1 MGLNYPPCAVILIVM
16 ERELAVK
23 GLDDWGVVCQFLPPR
38 WKEAAR
44 KLGAL
49 RRARG
54 IRDADVLLR
63 VLMVHLVDGCSL
75 KETALRVQQAGWCSI
90 SSVALFKRLRAAE
103 QWLRW
108 LAEQLWQPQ
117 SDVIPNADYRV
128 RAVDAT
134 TVQEQGAT
142 GTDWRVHFAINLGD
156 LQCDHF
162 ELTDVK
168 GGETFR
174 RIPVK
179 PGDLLLGDRAYG
191 TPPGIN
197 HVVSQGGAVLV
208 RVNHKSLPLYD
219 ADGNKIALTTWMKP
233 FRIGEV
239 GELSAWVHV
248 DDKRICGRL
257 IAVKRG
263 GQAAHYARVRLR
275 RTARKKQKRLSDAAI
290 FLAGYVYVWTTI
302 PSHQMKSSQVLELY
316 RVRWQIE
323 LAFKRMKSILGLGQ
337 LPKYSDA
344 SSRAWIHG
352 KLFVAL
358 LLERLLDAAEHFSPW
373 GYKLGTTTEPLA

>member
-1 MGLNYPPCAVILIVM
+1 M
-16 ERELAVK
+16 ETNDSLKR
-23 GLDDWGVVCQFLPPR
+23 LDDWQVVCQLLPPG
-38 WKEAAR
+38 WKDAAR
-44 KLGAL
+44 ELGAL
-49 RRARG
+49 KRARG

-75 KETALRVQQAGWCSI
+75 KETAVRVRQAGWCSV
-90 SSVALFKRLRAAE
+90 SAVALFKRLRAAE

-108 LAEQLWQPQ
+108 LAEGLWRRE
-117 SDVIPNADYRV
+117 STAVTRAGYRV

-142 GTDWRVHFAINLGD
+142 GTDWRVHFVINLSD

-174 RIPVK
+174 RIPVEK
-179 PGDLLLGDRAYG
+179 GDLLLGDRAYG
-191 TPPGIN
+191 TPPGIK

-219 ADGNKIALTTWMKP
+219 AEGEKIALVKWMKA

-239 GELSAWVHV
+239 GELSAWVHAE
-248 DDKRICGRL
+248 DRKIRGRL

-263 GQAAHYARVRLR
+263 RQAARCARSRVRK
-275 RTARKKQKRLSDAAI
+275 TARKKQKSLSQAAL
-290 FLAGYVYVWTTI
+290 FLAGYVYLWTTI
-302 PSHQMKSSQVLELY
+302 PSGKMSSAQVLELY

-323 LAFKRMKSILGLGQ
+323 LAFKRMKSIMGLGQ
-337 LPKYSDA
+337 LPKFSDP

-358 LLERLLDAAEHFSPW
+358 LIERLLDVAEHFSPW
-373 GYKLGTTTEPLA
+373 GYRLEATTESVA

>member
-1 MGLNYPPCAVILIVM
+1 MVM
-16 ERELAVK
+16 EPDLALK
-23 GLDDWGVVCQFLPPR
+23 GLDDWEVVRQFLPPS
-38 WKEAAR
+38 WEDAAR
-44 KLGAL
+44 ELGAL

-75 KETALRVQQAGWCSI
+75 KETALRAHQAGWCSI

-108 LAEQLWQPQ
+108 LAEQLWQRQPA
-117 SDVIPNADYRV
+117 VVKNANYRV

-142 GTDWRVHFAINLGD
+142 GTDWRVHFVINLGD

-174 RIPVK
+174 RIPVEQ
-179 PGDLLLGDRAYG
+179 GDLLLGDRAYG

-208 RVNHKSLPLYD
+208 RVNHKSLPLYNTY
-219 ADGNKIALTTWMKP
+219 GNKIALATWMKAL
-233 FRIGEV
+233 RIGEV
-239 GELSAWVHV
+239 GEFSAWVHV
-248 DDKRICGRL
+248 DDKRIRGRL

-263 GQAAHYARVRLR
+263 RQAARYARARLHK
-275 RTARKKQKRLSDAAI
+275 TARKKQKRLSRAAI

-302 PSHQMKSSQVLELY
+302 PPHKMNSAQVLELY

-323 LAFKRMKSILGLGQ
+323 LAFKRMKSIMGLGQ
-337 LPKYSDA
+337 LPKLSDA

-373 GYKLGTTTEPLA
+373 GYQLGTTTEPLA

>member
-1 MGLNYPPCAVILIVM
+1 M
-16 ERELAVK
+16 ERDLALK
-23 GLDDWGVVCQFLPPR
+23 GLDDWEVVCQFLPPT
-38 WKEAAR
+38 WKDAAR
-44 KLGAL
+44 ELGAL
-49 RRARG
+49 QRARG
-54 IRDADVLLR
+54 IPDADVLLR
-63 VLMVHLVDGCSL
+63 VLLVHLVDGCSL
-75 KETALRVQQAGWCSI
+75 KETALRAHQAGWCTI

-108 LAEQLWQPQ
+108 LAEQLWQRP
-117 SDVIPNADYRV
+117 SAVITNAGYRV

-142 GTDWRVHFAINLGD
+142 GTDWRVHFVINLGN

-174 RIPVK
+174 RIPVEQ
-179 PGDLLLGDRAYG
+179 GDLLLGDRAYG

-208 RVNHKSLPLYD
+208 RVNQKSLPLYD
-219 ADGNKIALTTWMKP
+219 AGGKKIALATWMKA

-239 GELSAWVHV
+239 GELSAWVQV
-248 DDKRICGRL
+248 DDQRIRGRL

-263 GQAAHYARVRLR
+263 RQAARFEQ
-275 RTARKKQKRLSDAAI
+275 TARKKQKSLSRAAI

-302 PSHQMKSSQVLELY
+302 PTRRMKSAQVLELY

-323 LAFKRMKSILGLGQ
+323 LAFKRMKSIMGLGQ
-337 LPKYSDA
+337 LPKLSDE

-373 GYKLGTTTEPLA
+373 GYRLGTPTQSLA

>member
-1 MGLNYPPCAVILIVM
+1 MASTLG
-16 ERELAVK
+16 R
-23 GLDDWGVVCQFLPPR
+23 LDDWLVVCQFLPAN
-38 WKEAAR
+38 WKDAAR
-44 KLGAL
+44 QLGAI

-54 IRDADVLLR
+54 IPDAETLLR

-75 KETALRVQQAGWCSI
+75 KETSLRVRQAGWCSL
-90 SSVALFKRLRAAE
+90 STVALLKRLRAAE

-108 LAEQLWQPQ
+108 LAEQLWRRD
-117 SDVIPNADYRV
+117 SALISNVEYRV

-134 TVQEQGAT
+134 TVQEEGAT
-142 GTDWRVHFAINLGD
+142 GTDWRVHFVINLRD

-162 ELTDVK
+162 ELTDVT

-179 PGDLLLGDRAYG
+179 RGDLLLGDRAYG

-219 ADGNKIALTTWMKP
+219 SAGDKIALADWMKA
-233 FRIGEV
+233 FRMGEV
-239 GELSAWVHV
+239 RELSAWVRA
-248 DDKRICGRL
+248 DDRKIRGRL

-263 GQAAHYARVRLR
+263 RQAARHARRRLR
-275 RTARKKQKRLSDAAI
+275 RTARKKQKRLSRDAL
-290 FLAGYVYVWTTI
+290 FLAGYVYLWTTI
-302 PSHQMKSSQVLELY
+302 PSPKMRSAAVLELY

-323 LAFKRMKSILGLGQ
+323 LAFKRMKSIMGLGQ
-337 LPKYSDA
+337 LPKKSEA

-352 KLFVAL
+352 KLFVAML
-358 LLERLLDAAEHFSPW
+358 IERLLDAAEHFSPW
-373 GYKLGTTTEPLA
+373 GYRLETTTEPMA

>member
-1 MGLNYPPCAVILIVM
+1 M
-16 ERELAVK
+16 ERDLALK
-23 GLDDWGVVCQFLPPR
+23 GLDDWEVVCQFLPPS
-38 WKEAAR
+38 WKDAAR
-44 KLGAL
+44 ELGAL

-75 KETALRVQQAGWCSI
+75 KETALRVRQAGWCSI

-108 LAEQLWQPQ
+108 LAEQLWRRQ
-117 SDVIPNADYRV
+117 SSVITNAGYRV

-142 GTDWRVHFAINLGD
+142 GTDWRVHFVINLLD

-174 RIPVK
+174 RIPVSQ
-179 PGDLLLGDRAYG
+179 GDLLLGDRAYG

-197 HVVSQGGAVLV
+197 HVVSHGGAVLV
-208 RVNHKSLPLYD
+208 RVNHRSLPLYD
-219 ADGNKIALTTWMKP
+219 SGGNKIALATWMKS

-239 GELSAWVHV
+239 GDLSTWVHV
-248 DDKRICGRL
+248 DDQRIRGRL

-263 GQAAHYARVRLR
+263 RQAARYARARLR
-275 RTARKKQKRLSDAAI
+275 QTARKKQKRLSRAAI
-290 FLAGYVYVWTTI
+290 FLAGYFYVWTTI
-302 PSHQMKSSQVLELY
+302 PSRNMKSAQILELY

-323 LAFKRMKSILGLGQ
+323 LAFKRMKSIMGLGQ
-337 LPKYSDA
+337 LPKYSEA

-352 KLFVAL
+352 KLFIAL

-373 GYKLGTTTEPLA
+373 GYRLETTTEPLA

>member
-1 MGLNYPPCAVILIVM
+1 MASALS
-16 ERELAVK
+16 
-23 GLDDWGVVCQFLPPR
+23 GLDDWHVVCQFLPLNWR
-38 WKEAAR
+38 AAAR
-44 KLGAL
+44 ELGAMQ
-49 RRARG
+49 RARG
-54 IRDADVLLR
+54 IRDAEVLLR

-75 KETALRVQQAGWCSI
+75 KETALRVRQAGWCSV
-90 SSVALFKRLRAAE
+90 SAVALFKRLRAAE

-108 LAEQLWQPQ
+108 LAEQLWHRE
-117 SDVIPNADYRV
+117 SAVVTNAGYRV

-142 GTDWRVHFAINLGD
+142 GTDWRVHFVINLRD

-179 PGDLLLGDRAYG
+179 RGDLLLGDRAYG

-208 RVNHKSLPLYD
+208 RVNHRSLPLYN
-219 ADGNKIALTTWMKP
+219 AEGEKIALVKWMKG

-239 GELSAWVHV
+239 GELSAWVHA
-248 DDKRICGRL
+248 DDQKIRGRL

-263 GQAAHYARVRLR
+263 RQAALYARSRLR
-275 RTARKKQKRLSDAAI
+275 QTAQKKQKRLSRDAL

-302 PSHQMKSSQVLELY
+302 PSTKMKPGAVLELY

-323 LAFKRMKSILGLGQ
+323 LAFKRMKSIMGLGQ
-337 LPKYSDA
+337 LPKLSDA

-352 KLFVAL
+352 KLFVAML
-358 LLERLLDAAEHFSPW
+358 IERLLDAAEHFSPW
-373 GYKLGTTTEPLA
+373 GYRLETATEPMA

>member
-1 MGLNYPPCAVILIVM
+1 MVM
-16 ERELAVK
+16 ERDLALK
-23 GLDDWGVVCQFLPPR
+23 GLDDWEVVCQFLPPS
-38 WKEAAR
+38 WKDAAR
-44 KLGAL
+44 ELGAL

-75 KETALRVQQAGWCSI
+75 KETALRVHQAGWCSI

-108 LAEQLWQPQ
+108 LAEQLWLRQ
-117 SDVIPNADYRV
+117 SAVITNADYRV

-142 GTDWRVHFAINLGD
+142 GTDWRVHFVINLRD

-174 RIPVK
+174 RIPVEQ
-179 PGDLLLGDRAYG
+179 GDLLLGDRAYG

-219 ADGNKIALTTWMKP
+219 ADGNKIALAKWMKP

-248 DDKRICGRL
+248 DDKRIRGRL

-263 GQAAHYARVRLR
+263 RQAAHYARARLHQ
-275 RTARKKQKRLSDAAI
+275 TARKKQKHISQAAI

-302 PSHQMKSSQVLELY
+302 PSRKMKSAQVLELY

-323 LAFKRMKSILGLGQ
+323 LAFKRMKSIMGLGQ
-337 LPKYSDA
+337 LPKLSDA

-373 GYKLGTTTEPLA
+373 GYRLETTTKPLA